1 MFAGES
7 IGIPPS
13 GAWFRTGISIAA
25 QPELNVP
32 MTPMTPSLAAYA
44 FAFAEH
50 LAESHFP
57 ACAVA
62 SSHDWKPML

>member
-1 MFAGES
+1 MG
-7 IGIPPS
+7 PS
-13 GAWFRTGISIAA
+13 GARFMIGISISA

-32 MTPMTPSLAAYA
+32 MTPITLLSFAYA

-50 LAESHFP
+50 FSDAHFP

-62 SSHDWKPML
+62 SSHDW